1 MTDESCVAALSE
13 NTVAFARLDVVSP
26 ELVLVDPQLAVRE
39 RARLTDPAPSSHAAG
54 GKRSTAPPLLHEQD
68 IAFRLHTDNLAG
80 AALRRLAQSAIDPAS
95 IPDDRRLLR
104 RRRLVGFTAGI
115 AAVGVLVVSLQA
127 GWGDFSS
134 TDKRQQPMLAT
145 ISDAASSEQV
155 EATARTA
162 TVDTHVGITATLP
175 PAPSARETSP
185 NRGSSD
191 PSRAVRMQGPGSDR
205 NSRPA
210 SPATDAAP
218 TPTPTGTGFDL
229 EVFRDPSVCS
239 SLARRV
245 ANGKAR
251 VRAPPAAG
259 ATNKCRAGR
268 SSRAETP

>member
-1 MTDESCVAALSE
+1 MADESCVAALGE
-13 NTVAFARLDVVSP
+13 NTVALARLDVVSP

-39 RARLTDPAPSSHAAG
+39 RALLTDPAPSSHAALRQ
-54 GKRSTAPPLLHEQD
+54 RSTAPPLSHEQD
-68 IAFRLHTDNLAG
+68 IAFRLHADNLAG

-95 IPDDRRLLR
+95 IPDDRRLR
-104 RRRLVGFTAGI
+104 PRRLFGLTA
-115 AAVGVLVVSLQA
+115 AMVVVGVLFVALQA

-134 TDKRQQPMLAT
+134 TDKRQQPMLAA

-175 PAPSARETSP
+175 PAASAPETSP

-191 PSRAVRMQGPGSDR
+191 PSRAVRMQAPGSDR